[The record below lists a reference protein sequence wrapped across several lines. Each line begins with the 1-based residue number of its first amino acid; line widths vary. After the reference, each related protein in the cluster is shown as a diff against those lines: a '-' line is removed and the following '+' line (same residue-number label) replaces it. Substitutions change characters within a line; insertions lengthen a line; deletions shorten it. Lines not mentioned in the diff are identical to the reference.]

1 MPLRTSM
8 LKREGLDWF
17 GTYAGHTQRHIM
29 KTLYNINTK
38 FHDNLS
44 LASKVIRVTLSH
56 IDVMMTKL

>member
-17 GTYAGHTQRHIM
+17 GTYAGRTQRHIM

-44 LASKVIRVTLSH
+44 LASKVISGDIVTH
-56 IDVMMTKL
+56 